1 MNVKVNIVYG
11 EEDFK
16 ELFQKFVDIKSE
28 GIIYKIKNDYKVRY
42 NNIDYLST
50 KEITEVEVNE

>member
-16 ELFQKFVDIKSE
+16 ELFQNFVDIEIK
-28 GIIYKIKNDYKVRY
+28 GIICRVKNDYKVRY
-42 NNIDYLST
+42 NVEDYLST
-50 KEITEVEVNE
+50 TEIAEVEVDE

>member
-1 MNVKVNIVYG
+1 MNVNVNIVYG
-11 EEDFK
+11 KEDFK
-16 ELFQKFVDIKSE
+16 ELFQKYVDIKSE

-50 KEITEVEVNE
+50 TEIAEVEVDE